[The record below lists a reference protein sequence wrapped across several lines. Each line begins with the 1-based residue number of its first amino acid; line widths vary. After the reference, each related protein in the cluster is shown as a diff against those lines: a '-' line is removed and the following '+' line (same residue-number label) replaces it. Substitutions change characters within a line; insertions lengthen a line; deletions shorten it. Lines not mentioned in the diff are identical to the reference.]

1 MANYSFKKL
10 NLVDI
15 LPNTDDTTYLLT
27 AKDGAIKR
35 VLVKNLHDG
44 GAVKSVGGIK
54 PNEIGNI
61 PLTVNGAGP
70 AENGNFKIDFPVY
83 TVNGKEVDENG
94 NFEVDFPV
102 YTVNGNGA
110 DRNGNFEVKIP
121 TYTVNGAAPD
131 GNGNFEVS
139 TGTVKTVNGF
149 QPDENGN
156 VQLPDKTVDWDDLT
170 NKPFEILEG
179 GDGIVWDGN
188 ADEIETQVTL
198 DDRTTAFLITN
209 EIYPE
214 ERFRNSKVSIKIYSE
229 DSQLA
234 QDLTLES
241 QTFEEIFQGDGI
253 LVLYH
258 PEYPCG
264 VIMVT
269 TEGATLDGAVFP
281 KIGIYF
287 TVYIQSSPLFMF
299 SVTEVQIAD
308 SVRKLDKKFLPEGV
322 GFKEFIPERF
332 IEQNVE
338 IQPLEDLP
346 FGFKMLSE
354 NIDLPKQAECTIT
367 FNNVTYSCETWEGD
381 GLICLGNGRILDL
394 DYGEDVP
401 FLMINSQSVII
412 LLVSNPGNYDI
423 SIQLPSHE
431 KFYTIDEKFLPPLV
445 GKKLGISG
453 EIFNDYYDNQAYGEY
468 SHAEGSETSAEGGS
482 AHAEGYRSEAIG
494 EVSHAEGLKSSAI
507 GFASHAEGGSESE
520 SWKHANFSGAAQST
534 VYTSRNKV
542 EIGNIIYYL
551 RENTFAVVTNVGYDS
566 STYSYIITLDQTLS
580 QTIDLN
586 QDTVQIHSHVSAGD
600 FSHVQGKD
608 NVAYG
613 KSSHAEGELTLAKGW
628 ASHSEGYDTIANNE
642 YSHAEGEGTETA
654 CAAQH
659 VQGRYNVVDDK
670 YAHIVGNGSST
681 NKRSNAHTLDW
692 EGNAWYQGEVE
703 ATSFILKSSTEG
715 SEKRFRVTVDDSGAL
730 TAVEIIQILE
740 A

>member
-83 TVNGKEVDENG
+83 TVNEKEADENG
-94 NFEVDFPV
+94 NFEVEFPV
-102 YTVNGNGA
+102 YTVNGKGA
-110 DRNGNFEVKIP
+110 DSNGNFKVEIP
-121 TYTVNGAAPD
+121 TYTVNGVAPD
-131 GNGNFEVS
+131 DNGNFEVS
-139 TGTVKTVNGF
+139 TGTVNTVNGF

-156 VQLPDKTVDWDDLT
+156 IQLPDEPVDWNDLI
-170 NKPFEILEG
+170 NKPFKVLEEG
-179 GDGIVWDGN
+179 ETISWDGN
-188 ADEIETQVTL
+188 VDGIETWVSL
-198 DDRTTAFLITN
+198 ENRTVAFLITDKTF
-209 EIYPE
+209 PE
-214 ERFRNSKVSIKIYSE
+214 EQFRNSKMSIKI
-229 DSQLA
+229 SQYE
-234 QDLTLES
+234 QDLTIGS
-241 QTFEEIFQGDGI
+241 QTFEEYFQEEGI
-253 LVLYH
+253 LGLQH
-258 PEYPCG
+258 PTYPCA

-269 TEGATLDGAVFP
+269 TENATLDEAVFP
-281 KIGIYF
+281 KTGIYF
-287 TVYIQSSPLFMF
+287 TEYMESSPDIRF
-299 SVTEVQIAD
+299 SVTKIDIPDTVQ
-308 SVRKLDKKFLPEGV
+308 KLDKKFLPEGV
-322 GFKEFIPERF
+322 GFREFVPERLV
-332 IEQNVE
+332 EQNVE
-338 IQPLEDLP
+338 IESIEDLP
-346 FGFKMLSE
+346 FGFKVLNE
-354 NIDLPKQAECTIT
+354 ITELPRDSVCTVR
-367 FNNVTYSCETWEGD
+367 FNDTDYFCETWGGD
-381 GLICLGNGRILDL
+381 GITCLGNGQILGT
-394 DYGEDVP
+394 DYGEEVP
-401 FLMINSQSVII
+401 FLIISDGTVVILI
-412 LLVSNPGNYDI
+412 IPDPGNYNI
-423 SIQLPSHE
+423 SIRIPSHD
-431 KFYTIDEKFLPPLV
+431 KFYPIDENFLPPLV
-445 GKKLGISG
+445 GKKTGVSG
-453 EIFNDYYDNQAYGEY
+453 EIFNDYDSNDAYGEY

-494 EVSHAEGLKSSAI
+494 EVSHAEGLKSLAI
-507 GFASHAEGGSESE
+507 GFASHAEGGSGSE
-520 SWKHANFSGAAQST
+520 SWKYANFSGAAQST

-586 QDTVQIHSHVSAGD
+586 QDTVQIHSHVSTGD

-670 YAHIVGNGSST
+670 YAHIVGNGSAT

-715 SEKRFRVTVDDSGAL
+715 SEKRFRVTADDSGAL